1 MTWLSSFFVAVLT
14 AVVAAVAAGVVAGQC
29 VSWYQVPSREGESA
43 YYVAG
48 IVLLGGFIGF
58 LEGLI
63 LSRFLGGP
71 GTAGFFQGFGIC
83 SGAMVALA
91 AIAAAVAWSLADIPP
106 TIDGRQLDLIVEFR
120 LPKGAPQP
128 VVSSEGNQHVF
139 FGSMGSPGRP
149 DRASK
154 AGVLDVAN
162 ARQENGRW
170 IVPGSVFIFTSRG
183 KRDVTI
189 QLGDGHAM
197 GFQVPF
203 PGRPGRQYEEWS
215 DWQPPL
221 AGPGKPWPDTEMSY
235 RFRVQRIK
243 PPEAVDDDSGRRFAA
258 LSSDA
263 PLEQWLGFFTDQKN
277 PDRDRA
283 IARAAAGRQAELA
296 RFLRSPDYNLYRPAL
311 YCVQFLPAMDP
322 EVHQA
327 LRDMAADIEAQ
338 IRKYNAMS
346 PQQEGYAELGK
357 EICWKRFV
365 PWANAWPMVRILGI
379 EDGRPT
385 MEAIIQLA
393 AVRKESSEMQSIVSD
408 AENTLVNFFPPL
420 QNQ

>member
-1 MTWLSSFFVAVLT
+1 MSWLSSFFAAVLT
-14 AVVAAVAAGVVAGQC
+14 ALVAAVAAGLVAAGC
-29 VSWYQVPSREGESA
+29 MTWYQVSSREGQSA

-48 IVLLGGFIGF
+48 IVLLGGFVGF
-58 LEGLI
+58 LGGLI
-63 LSRFLGGP
+63 LSRFFGGP
-71 GTAGFFQGFGIC
+71 GIAGFFRGFGIC
-83 SGAMVALA
+83 SGAMVAVA
-91 AIAAAVAWSLADIPP
+91 AIAAAIAWSLADIPP
-106 TIDGRQLDLIVEFR
+106 TIDGQQLDLIVEFR

-128 VVSSEGNQHVF
+128 VVTSEGNQHVF
-139 FGSMGSPGRP
+139 FSSAGSPGQP
-149 DRASK
+149 DRATK
-154 AGVLDVAN
+154 DGPLDVAH

-170 IVPGSVFIFTSRG
+170 IVPGSVFLFTSRG
-183 KRDVTI
+183 KRAVTI

-203 PGRPGRQYEEWS
+203 PGHPGRKYEQWS
-215 DWQPPL
+215 DWQPPW

-235 RFRVQRIK
+235 RFRVQRIE
-243 PPEAVDDDSGRRFAA
+243 PAEVADDDSERRFAA
-258 LSSDA
+258 LGPDT

-283 IARAAAGRQAELA
+283 IAKAAAGRQSELA
-296 RFLRSPDYNLYRPAL
+296 KFLRSPDYNLYRPAL
-311 YCVQFLPAMDP
+311 YCVQFLPSMDP
-322 EVHQA
+322 EVQQA

-365 PWANAWPMVRILGI
+365 PWANAWPMVRILGK

-385 MEAIIQLA
+385 MEAIMQLA
-393 AVRKESSEMQSIVSD
+393 AVRKESSEMQSIVSG
-408 AENTLVNFFPPL
+408 AENDLANFFPPL
-420 QNQ
+420 RNQ